1 MRKSV
6 FLMFAMIITSAAVM
20 AQSDDN
26 PPPAGAAQHASRPRM
41 SATDRAKDATDKINA
56 TAQLSKE
63 QYAKV
68 LDVNTNFF
76 TQREALR
83 GNGGQAS
90 EDAPVKIK
98 ELAKDR
104 ETKLK
109 AILTPEQWQK
119 VQDARK
125 QQQPHQGGEHT
136 NGE

>member
-6 FLMFAMIITSAAVM
+6 FLMFALIITSAAVM

-26 PPPAGAAQHASRPRM
+26 PPPASVQQHAAHPRM
-41 SATDRAKDATDKINA
+41 SAADRAKDATDKINA

-63 QYAKV
+63 QYARV

-83 GNGGQAS
+83 ANGGQPD
-90 EDAPVKIK
+90 EDARAKMK
-98 ELAKDR
+98 DLAKDR

-125 QQQPHQGGEHT
+125 QQQPHQGGGHPG
-136 NGE
+136 GE